1 VKGDPDR
8 VVATRRLPLLP
19 LHRVVVSFHAGK
31 HAPLLF
37 TNACTTARGHQGENE
52 LPLSS
57 VDAPTFEPR
66 GNANVRHRAAAL
78 AAGDAGLRARLGFF
92 FLQMPLPSS
101 SRARSALSRL

>member
-1 VKGDPDR
+1 VKGEPDR

-19 LHRVVVSFHAGK
+19 LHRAVVSFHAGK

-66 GNANVRHRAAAL
+66 GTSPFATAPPRPPLV
-78 AAGDAGLRARLGFF
+78 
-92 FLQMPLPSS
+92 MPAFVPG
-101 SRARSALSRL
+101 